1 MKRRLLDIIRCP
13 VDGSEFDLKVSKSRA
28 EKVDKAACARVFGE
42 PTDPAMIEDR
52 YGEEILEG
60 TLISRKSRQ
69 SYPIVEGVPRL
80 IPGTP
85 SQGMK
90 VPMNVAVQG
99 PDRHPDQR
107 SPESFGRQWSN
118 YQFEDHT
125 WFKDL
130 DLRVRE
136 FLRSMDMRAD
146 SLPGMLLLD
155 AGCGHGALTAA
166 IAGAYGIEVVGMDF
180 TGAVGRAQANREKF
194 AGSCA
199 PFVHYI
205 QGDLLRPPL
214 APSVFG
220 LVHCSGVIHHTPDP
234 HGAFQS
240 LFETTR
246 PSGRLYVQVYRK
258 REAWVGIPNTII
270 RSVTTRI
277 PTPWLWNL
285 CVAAA
290 PVHAGLVRVVAA
302 ARGER
307 PMLADATRR
316 ERAVSL
322 FDNYSPRYQFR
333 YHAQEIRRFFEDAG
347 MDAIEDT
354 TLENEKRH
362 MVAFVGVKHA
372 SHADTAA
379 EPRDTRLRATLA

>member
-13 VDGSEFDLKVSKSRA
+13 VDGSEFDLEVAKGRA
-28 EKVDKAACARVFGE
+28 EKIDAAACRRVFGDSADQSAVE
-42 PTDPAMIEDR
+42 GL

-60 TLISRKSRQ
+60 RLVSRKSHNT
-69 SYPIVEGVPRL
+69 YPIVDGVPRL
-80 IPGTP
+80 IPGAP
-85 SQGMK
+85 G
-90 VPMNVAVQG
+90 G
-99 PDRHPDQR
+99 PTGNSKIAPGQSAGPHSDER

-130 DLRVRE
+130 KLRVDE
-136 FLRSMDMRAD
+136 FLRSMAVGAD
-146 SLPGMLLLD
+146 ALPSSLLLD

-166 IAGAYGIEVVGMDF
+166 IAGAYGIEAVGMDF
-180 TGAVGRAQANREKF
+180 TDAVGRAQANREKF
-194 AGSCA
+194 AGACA
-199 PFVHYI
+199 PFVHYL
-205 QGDLLRPPL
+205 QGDLLQSPL
-214 APSVFG
+214 ASSVFD

-234 HGAFQS
+234 HRAFQS
-240 LFETTR
+240 LFETTK
-246 PSGRLYVQVYRK
+246 PGGRLYVQVYRK

-270 RSVTTRI
+270 RSVTTHI
-277 PTPWLWNL
+277 PTSWLWNL

-290 PVHAGLVRVVAA
+290 PIHAGLVRIVAA

-307 PMLADATRR
+307 PMLANATRR

-333 YHAQEIRRFFEDAG
+333 YHPHEIRRFFQDAG

-372 SHADTAA
+372 T
-379 EPRDTRLRATLA
+379 

>member
-1 MKRRLLDIIRCP
+1 MKRRLLDMIRCP
-13 VDGSEFDLKVSKSRA
+13 VDGSEFELEVSKSRV
-28 EKVDKAACARVFGE
+28 ERIDGAACKRVFG
-42 PTDPAMIEDR
+42 DSADQSAIEGL
-52 YGEEILEG
+52 YGEEVLEG
-60 TLISRKSRQ
+60 RLVSRKSHNT
-69 SYPIVEGVPRL
+69 YPIVDGVPRL
-80 IPGTP
+80 IPGAP
-85 SQGMK
+85 SDPTRGSKIASEQSAK
-90 VPMNVAVQG
+90 PHS
-99 PDRHPDQR
+99 DER

-130 DLRVRE
+130 KLRVDE
-136 FLRSMDMRAD
+136 FLRSMAVGAD
-146 SLPGMLLLD
+146 ALRGSLLLD

-166 IAGAYGIEVVGMDF
+166 IAGAYGIEAVGMDF
-180 TGAVGRAQANREKF
+180 TDAVGRAQANREKF
-194 AGSCA
+194 AGTCA
-199 PFVHYI
+199 PFVHYL
-205 QGDLLRPPL
+205 QGDLLRPSL
-214 APSVFG
+214 APATFD

-234 HGAFQS
+234 HRAFRS
-240 LFETTR
+240 LFDTTR
-246 PSGRLYVQVYRK
+246 PGGRLYVQVYRK

-270 RSVTTRI
+270 RSVTTHI

-290 PVHAGLVRVVAA
+290 PIHAGLVRIVAA

-307 PMLADATRR
+307 PMLADATTR

-333 YHAQEIRRFFEDAG
+333 YHAAEIRSFFEDAR

-362 MVAFVGVKHA
+362 MVAFVGVKRG
-372 SHADTAA
+372 T
-379 EPRDTRLRATLA
+379 

>member
-1 MKRRLLDIIRCP
+1 MKRSLLDIIRCP
-13 VDGSEFDLKVSKSRA
+13 LDGSGFDVKVSRSA
-28 EKVDKAACARVFGE
+28 VEKLDKAACDRVFGE
-42 PTDPAMIEDR
+42 SADPALLEER

-60 TLISRKSRQ
+60 TLVSKKSRNT
-69 SYPIVEGVPRL
+69 YPIVDGVPRL
-80 IPGTP
+80 IPTDSSHPEGGSNGGTGKP
-85 SQGMK
+85 VYQ
-90 VPMNVAVQG
+90 
-99 PDRHPDQR
+99 HPDER

-130 DLRVRE
+130 DLRVGE
-136 FLRSMDMRAD
+136 FLRSMAMSAD
-146 SLPGMLLLD
+146 AVAGKQLLD

-166 IAGAYGIEVVGMDF
+166 IAGAYGIEAVGMDF

-194 AGSCA
+194 AGTCA

-214 APSVFG
+214 APAAFD

-234 HGAFQS
+234 HRAFWS
-240 LFETTR
+240 LFDTTR
-246 PSGRLYVQVYRK
+246 PGGRLYVQVYRK
-258 REAWVGIPNTII
+258 REAWVGIPNIII
-270 RSVTTRI
+270 RGVTTRI
-277 PTPWLWNL
+277 PTPLLWNL
-285 CVAAA
+285 CVGAV
-290 PVHAGLVRVVAA
+290 PVHSALVRIVAA

-307 PMLADATRR
+307 PMLTDATRR

-333 YHAQEIRRFFEDAG
+333 YHADEIRRFFEDAG
-347 MDAIEDT
+347 MDGIEDT

-372 SHADTAA
+372 DRSAVDTASKA
-379 EPRDTRLRATLA
+379 AGIGAAVA

>member
-1 MKRRLLDIIRCP
+1 MKRRLLDMIRCP
-13 VDGSEFDLKVSKSRA
+13 VDGSEFELEVSKSRV
-28 EKVDKAACARVFGE
+28 ERIDGAACKRVFG
-42 PTDPAMIEDR
+42 DSADQSAIEGL
-52 YGEEILEG
+52 YGEEVLEG
-60 TLISRKSRQ
+60 RLVGRKSHHT
-69 SYPIVEGVPRL
+69 YPIVDGVPRL
-80 IPGTP
+80 IPGAP
-85 SQGMK
+85 SDPTGGSKSASEQST
-90 VPMNVAVQG
+90 G
-99 PDRHPDQR
+99 PHSDER

-136 FLRSMDMRAD
+136 FLRSMAMGAD
-146 SLPGMLLLD
+146 TLPGKRLLD

-166 IAGAYGIEVVGMDF
+166 IAGAYGIEAVGMDF

-194 AGSCA
+194 AGACA
-199 PFVHYI
+199 PFVHYL

-214 APSVFG
+214 TPAAFD

-234 HGAFQS
+234 HRAFRS
-240 LFETTR
+240 LLETTR
-246 PSGRLYVQVYRK
+246 PVGRLYVQVYRK

-270 RSVTTRI
+270 RSVTTHI

-290 PVHAGLVRVVAA
+290 PIHAGLVRIVAA

-307 PMLADATRR
+307 PMLADATTR

-333 YHAQEIRRFFEDAG
+333 YHAEEIRRFFEDAG
-347 MDAIEDT
+347 MDGIEDT

-372 SHADTAA
+372 DRNAA
-379 EPRDTRLRATLA
+379 GAGPRVAGIGVTVA